1 MARRKSE
8 RSQIEETP
16 FFSVNHSM
24 DEDVIRQ
31 EIILDNRRYASAMPR
46 LVLDS
51 DDAGSAWWKSFIQ
64 GGWPVP
70 TSARREV
77 GILDL
82 FSGAGGLSL
91 GVKLAARSLGIDA
104 HTYAAVDVDD
114 TALRAYHVN
123 HKPDEIIHD
132 SVRNLVSY
140 SVVKDDDG
148 FRFGSSPTV
157 RHSGIAANQDKIS
170 VVVGGP
176 PCQGHSTFNNKTRHK
191 DVRNE
196 LYLTVPAMAVALD
209 AEVVI
214 IENVPHVRAAK
225 ENVVGAAID
234 LLKSAG
240 YQVTDGVLSAN
251 AMGWPQTRSRFFI
264 VATKPWTPTPV
275 GMVEDVLSRKAR
287 DLAWLIGDIADR
299 DDETLMTSTPVLSPE
314 NQERVRVLHEHEGGV
329 YELPEF
335 VRPQAHIDS
344 PTYKAVYGRLHWDK
358 PAQTITTGFLTPGR
372 GRYVHPSKY
381 RTINPLE
388 AARIQGFPDSYRFE
402 NGGEKTTRS
411 MLTKWIGD
419 AVPSPLG
426 FAAGL
431 AAWLLMDK

>member
-1 MARRKSE
+1 M
-8 RSQIEETP
+8 QII
-16 FFSVNHSM
+16 S
-24 DEDVIRQ
+24 
-31 EIILDNRRYASAMPR
+31 
-46 LVLDS
+46 
-51 DDAGSAWWKSFIQ
+51 
-64 GGWPVP
+64 
-70 TSARREV
+70 
-77 GILDL
+77 L

-91 GVKLAARSLGIDA
+91 GVKLAAQSVGIEA

-114 TALRAYHVN
+114 TALRAYQLN
-123 HKPDEIIHD
+123 HEPDEIIHD

-140 SVVKDDDG
+140 SVVKDEGG
-148 FRFGSSPTV
+148 FRFGTSPTV
-157 RHSGIAANQDKIS
+157 RHPGIAANADRIS

-196 LYLTVPAMAVALD
+196 LYLTVPAMAVAVN

-214 IENVPHVRAAK
+214 IENVPHVRAAR
-225 ENVVGAAID
+225 ENVVGASID
-234 LLKSAG
+234 LLTSAG
-240 YQVTDGVLSAN
+240 YKVTEGVISADS
-251 AMGWPQTRSRFFI
+251 MGWPQTRSRYFI
-264 VATKPWTPTPV
+264 IATRSWEPV
-275 GMVEDVLSRKAR
+275 PLKSVQDVLSREAR

-299 DDETLMTSTPVLSPE
+299 DDSSLMTSTPILSSE

-335 VRPQAHIDS
+335 VRPQAHLDS
-344 PTYKAVYGRLHWDK
+344 PTYKAVYGRLHWNK

-372 GRYVHPSKY
+372 GRYVHPSRY

-388 AARIQGFPDSYRFE
+388 AARIQGFPDTYRFE
-402 NGGEKTTRS
+402 NGTEKTTRS

-431 AAWLLMDK
+431 SAWLLREGR